1 MRRETVRCS
10 LPLALSAPSAVPT
23 MEQQMPTKAIITMNH
38 RIDTVCVTCMPQQ
51 FLDGSA
57 SAAAADA
64 RTQWSLWKWCS
75 AAAAARFAVGECIGC
90 AATTG
95 GGGGGG
101 GPDGRYVEGE
111 GRMCVL

>member
-1 MRRETVRCS
+1 MRCS
-10 LPLALSAPSAVPT
+10 LPLAFSAPSAVPT

-57 SAAAADA
+57 SAADA

-75 AAAAARFAVGECIGC
+75 AAMAAAATVGECIGC
-90 AATTG
+90 AAAAAAAAATG
-95 GGGGGG
+95 CGSGGG
-101 GPDGRYVEGE
+101 GPDGRYVEGD
-111 GRMCVL
+111 RCMCVL

>member
-1 MRRETVRCS
+1 MRCS

-38 RIDTVCVTCMPQQ
+38 RIDTVCVTCTPQQ
-51 FLDGSA
+51 FLDGRA
-57 SAAAADA
+57 SAAATAM
-64 RTQWSLWKWCS
+64 TQWSLWKWCS
-75 AAAAARFAVGECIGC
+75 AAAARFAVGECIGC

-101 GPDGRYVEGE
+101 PDGRYVEGD